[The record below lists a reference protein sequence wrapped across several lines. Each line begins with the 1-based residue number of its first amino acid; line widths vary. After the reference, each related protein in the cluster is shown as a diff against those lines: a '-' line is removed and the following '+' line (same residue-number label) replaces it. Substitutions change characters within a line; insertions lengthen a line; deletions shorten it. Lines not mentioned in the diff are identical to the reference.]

1 MSLMDEKGETREDLK
16 LPDDRSGDTAF
27 ALGQEVQK
35 KFDEGL
41 ELVVTILSA
50 MGTDQL
56 CAWEGSG
63 ELNACLL
70 KKRV

>member
-1 MSLMDEKGETREDLK
+1 
-16 LPDDRSGDTAF
+16 
-27 ALGQEVQK
+27 VQK

-56 CAWEGSG
+56 CAWKEAA
-63 ELNACLL
+63 N
-70 KKRV
+70 